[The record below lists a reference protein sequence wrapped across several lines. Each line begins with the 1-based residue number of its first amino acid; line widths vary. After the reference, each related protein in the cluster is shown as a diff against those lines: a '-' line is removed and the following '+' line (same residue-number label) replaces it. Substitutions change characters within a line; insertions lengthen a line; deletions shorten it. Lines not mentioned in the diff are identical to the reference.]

1 MSPFQIRPIRPDDD
15 PAMARII
22 REVMT
27 EFGAVGRG
35 FSIEDPEVGAMSEA
49 YAGERSAYFVLL
61 DEGEIVGGSGIAPL
75 EGAPDDLCELR
86 KMYYLP
92 RARGRGQGRPMLEL
106 CLATARRRGFTR
118 CYLETL
124 GSMAGARRLY
134 EKFGFRPLPA
144 PEGSTGHFG
153 CDAWYMLELEDSPSR
168 RPT

>member
-1 MSPFQIRPIRPDDD
+1 MSRFEIRPVRPADD
-15 PAMARII
+15 PAVARVI

-35 FSIEDPEVGAMSEA
+35 FSIEDPEVDAMSEA
-49 YAGERSAYFVLL
+49 YAGPRSVYYVLL
-61 DEGEIVGGSGIAPL
+61 ENDEIVGGSGIAPL
-75 EGAPDDLCELR
+75 EGAATDLCELR

-92 RARGRGQGRPMLEL
+92 RARGRGQGRPMMEL
-106 CLATARRRGFTR
+106 CLEAARERGFTR
-118 CYLETL
+118 CYLETMA
-124 GSMAGARRLY
+124 SMYGARRLY

-153 CDAWYMLELEDSPSR
+153 CDSWYMLELGDSPSR